1 MYYAAAP
8 IANRAGEP
16 FLTAEFRLLFMI
28 TFAICVVIPHS
39 VQAVTAGLILITALT
54 SVFVIRGS
62 GKLTYIGVCYI
73 LGALVTCLYMGIGLA
88 RGAPAEAIFQTTA
101 TYIISPLAWIVILRA
116 ALQLTS
122 IERMTRTFV
131 VLAWLSCVS
140 VAIFFYL
147 YLSFG
152 ADAVSFLS
160 EAANVYVGQGYS
172 GATMHVYASLIFLV
186 AAFFAAP
193 ELIRNRLN
201 RILLLSAL
209 AIAAFTSG
217 RAALLIALPVGLTAG
232 VIIRQFARRGSDRS
246 ARAGVW
252 FRYLIS
258 LIGILAVLLI
268 LDYFI
273 ADLDF
278 VTILQGAWQKLAG
291 GGGEA
296 RVDQTWALW
305 QGLGDTWGLGAG
317 HGIGASIERSAE
329 FGWRYENVPLAVL
342 FRTGVFGAAIYALP
356 FVIFVFRATRRML
369 AGAISNYDRFML
381 GGFTGILIA
390 SPTNP
395 YLESFI
401 FQWMFILPLIALDMT
416 ATGAHAHRQ
425 TAASAPQEP
434 PTQPAYSAG

>member
-8 IANRAGEP
+8 MTNRAGVP
-16 FLTAEFRLLFMI
+16 FLAAEFRLLFLI

-39 VQAVTAGLILITALT
+39 VQAVTAGLILITALA
-54 SVFVIRGS
+54 SIFVIRGS

-116 ALQLTS
+116 ALQLNS
-122 IERMTRTFV
+122 IERMTRIFI
-131 VLAWLSCVS
+131 VLAWLACVS

-193 ELIRNRLN
+193 ELIRNKLN
-201 RILLLSAL
+201 RILLLAAL

-217 RAALLIALPVGLTAG
+217 RAALIIALPIGLTAG
-232 VIIRQFARRGSDRS
+232 VIIRQFAKKGSGPS
-246 ARAGVW
+246 ARGGVW
-252 FRYLIS
+252 FRYLVS
-258 LIGILAVLLI
+258 FVGIVAVMLI
-268 LDYFI
+268 LDFFLV
-273 ADLDF
+273 DLDF
-278 VTILQGAWQKLAG
+278 FTILQAAWQKLAG

-296 RVDQTWALW
+296 RIDQTWALW
-305 QGLGDTWGLGAG
+305 QGIGDTWGLGAG

-329 FGWRYENVPLAVL
+329 FGWRYENVPLAIL

-356 FVIFVFRATRRML
+356 FVIFLYRATRRMMV
-369 AGAISNYDRFML
+369 GAISSYDRFLL
-381 GGFTGILIA
+381 GGFTGILVA

-416 ATGAHAHRQ
+416 ASGVHAHRRQ
-425 TAASAPQEP
+425 AAPVAPEAP
-434 PTQPAYSAG
+434 RPLYSAG